1 MPLDITKVYRVTD
14 EATAG
19 KWFDVGNGAR
29 LKVAKGGNER
39 HENVLK
45 RLRRPYRNM
54 RNVPD
59 DVVDKITIQAM
70 AEAILVDWEG
80 IEENSKAVKCTAEKR
95 VEYLTSYP
103 DFKEQ
108 VANISMNFRNF
119 AADEEHD
126 EKN

>member
-1 MPLDITKVYRVTD
+1 MPLDITKVYQVTD

-39 HENVLK
+39 HENALK

-54 RNVPD
+54 RNIPD
-59 DVVDKITIQAM
+59 DVIDTITIKAM
-70 AEAILVDWEG
+70 AEAILIDWEG
-80 IEENSKAVKCTAEKR
+80 IEEGGKAVKCTPDKR
-95 VEYLTSYP
+95 LEYLTAYP

-108 VANISMNFRNF
+108 VANISMNFKNF
-119 AADEEHD
+119 TVDDEHD